1 MEELFKEIPKEDN
14 SVFPQVPPREQILR
28 EVVITK
34 SGQVRQAGA
43 TDLNSRFIKLL
54 KKKAETDLWFFCK
67 AILGLDRLTN
77 HLHKELCSYVQKV
90 PPYRKLI
97 LLPRAAF
104 KTTIVAKSLPI
115 HKFIQPK
122 NNNIYW
128 PGHDGLETK
137 ILLTCE
143 TAHHASK
150 HIQHIEIHFQR
161 NNLLRGLWPEKCW
174 ENPKRDARKW
184 NSELFYLPR
193 ELHFEQSDPSM
204 QGIGVGGA
212 ITGAHVTD
220 LINDDL
226 ISLEAAQS
234 ETVMD
239 RAEEWQTVSR
249 ALMED
254 QETSLEYTIGTHWA
268 VNDLYVRIQQ
278 RDPTVAVYKRALVEN
293 GKSIFP
299 EEFSLHKIEEM
310 KNEYGFMFPL
320 LYMNNPKDS
329 KLTDFQESDI
339 RSYKWVGDSM
349 VFDHDDRDSKI
360 LDLISP
366 RPVEVKKQ
374 GSSRFRQLESWEDFK
389 PARDEYLRIKYE

>member
-1 MEELFKEIPKEDN
+1 MEDFFKHLETPDPNESMGQK
-14 SVFPQVPPREQILR
+14 LR
-28 EVVITK
+28 KEVVIEK
-34 SGQVRQAGA
+34 SGNVRQAGT
-43 TDLNSRFIKLL
+43 TDLNGRLIKLL
-54 KKKAETDLWFFCK
+54 KKKCEQSLFFFSK
-67 AILGLDRLTN
+67 SILGLDRLTP
-77 HLHKELCSYVQKV
+77 HLHKEVCQFIQTH

-97 LLPRAAF
+97 LLPRDCF
-104 KTTIVAKSLPI
+104 KSTIVAKALPM

-122 NNNIYW
+122 SDNIYW

-137 ILLTCE
+137 VLLTCE

-150 HIQHIEIHFQR
+150 HIQWIQIHFQK
-161 NNLLRGLWPEKCW
+161 NQLLRTIWPEKCW

-193 ELHFEQSDPSM
+193 ELQFEQSDPTM

-239 RAEEWQTVSR
+239 RAEEWQVVSR

-254 QETSLEYTIGTHWA
+254 MEFSHEYTIGTHWS
-268 VNDLYVRIQQ
+268 VNDLYVRMRQK
-278 RDPTVAVYKRALVEN
+278 DPTIATYKRSLIED

-299 EEFSLHKIEEM
+299 EEFTMPIINQIE
-310 KNEYGFMFPL
+310 NSFGFMFPL
-320 LYMNNPKDS
+320 LYMNNPRDA
-329 KLTDFQESDI
+329 KLTDFMEEDIRRFRETEDEFIFPADPRDKTLLDLVAPQPVETDKSANRFRKLNSWSDI
-339 RSYKWVGDSM
+339 
-349 VFDHDDRDSKI
+349 
-360 LDLISP
+360 
-366 RPVEVKKQ
+366 
-374 GSSRFRQLESWEDFK
+374 K
-389 PARDEYLRIKYE
+389 PSRDEYLQIKYN

>member
-1 MEELFKEIPKEDN
+1 MDELFEDIILEDTATLPDAPK
-14 SVFPQVPPREQILR
+14 REQLLE
-28 EVVITK
+28 EVIISK
-34 SGQVRQAGA
+34 SGQVRQAGS
-43 TDLNSRFIKLL
+43 TDFNSRFIKLL
-54 KKKAETDLWFFCK
+54 KKKAETDLFFFAK
-67 AILGLDRLTN
+67 SILGLDRMTP
-77 HLHKELCSYVQKV
+77 HLHKEVCAFIQKI

-97 LLPRAAF
+97 LLPRDTF
-104 KTTIVAKSLPI
+104 KSTIVAKALPV

-122 NNNIYW
+122 EHNVYW

-143 TAHHASK
+143 TVHHASK
-150 HIQHIEIHFQR
+150 HIQWIEIHFQR
-161 NNLLRGLWPEKCW
+161 NRLLRGLWPEKCW

-193 ELHFEQSDPSM
+193 ELHFEQSDPTM

-239 RAEEWQTVSR
+239 RAEEWQVVSR

-254 QETSLEYTIGTHWA
+254 QDISQEFTIGTHWA
-268 VNDLYVRIQQ
+268 VNDLYVRMQQ
-278 RDPTVAVYKRALVEN
+278 RDPTLAVYKRALVEN
-293 GKSIFP
+293 GRTIFP
-299 EEFSLHKIEEM
+299 EEFTMARIEQM
-310 KNEYGFMFPL
+310 KDEFGFMFPL

-339 RSYKWVGDSM
+339 RTYRWDGDSM
-349 VFDHDDRDSKI
+349 VFDADDRDSKI

-366 RPVEVKKQ
+366 KPVEVKKQ
-374 GSSRFRQLESWEDFK
+374 GSSRFRQLDSWADFEL
-389 PARDEYLRIKYE
+389 PRDMYLRIKYE